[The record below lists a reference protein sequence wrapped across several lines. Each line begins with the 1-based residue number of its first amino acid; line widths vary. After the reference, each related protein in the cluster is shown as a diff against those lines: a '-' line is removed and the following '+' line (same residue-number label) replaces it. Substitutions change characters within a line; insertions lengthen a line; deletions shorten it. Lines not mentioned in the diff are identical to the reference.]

1 MSDIHE
7 LDVDTLTEWLI
18 DRIAQEMEISP
29 EEVSVD
35 ATFDDLGMNSLKVLI
50 LANDLAE
57 FLKIEEVPQ
66 PLFFNYP
73 TIQKLAEHLI
83 VEGRGQP
90 EPKDCRR
97 V

>member
-1 MSDIHE
+1 MSEIRG
-7 LDVDTLTEWLI
+7 LNVDALAEWLI

-50 LANDLAE
+50 VANDLAE
-57 FLKIEEVPQ
+57 FLKVEEVPQ

-73 TIQKLAEHLI
+73 TIQRLAEHLI
-83 VEGRGQP
+83 GEGRGTA
-90 EPKDCRR
+90 RT
-97 V
+97 